1 MTIASAEQSKVRSG
15 GNAVISVLG
24 MSAQQLSGFVITL
37 LAAGFLSA
45 AEYGVY
51 ALAIVFVEFI
61 IMLTYAGFFHF
72 IVNSEADE
80 AQVLPTMFWVMFAI
94 GTIGGTLMFVFAGPL
109 ARFFDAPELAPILK
123 LFGLMQPFASGISWG
138 AACLTRAGLMRQ
150 YFLILIVANV
160 FALTSGALVLIL
172 WQSLYALVL
181 YRATRL
187 VFSLVLFAFA
197 VPVLPRFLFNKAL
210 FLSAWRYAAGLY
222 GARTLTF
229 FSMFGTDLILAYL
242 FTTAESGLYRFA
254 NRLAVSAVDIIAQ
267 PLRSF
272 SLKSFG
278 AAARHGAP
286 LTPVFA
292 RFLPGSVFLVGGF
305 GLTVCVLGGAMI
317 DALFRPEYLLAL
329 GAVQALAVRASARV
343 AQNMVEPTFSA
354 TKKTGVAFY
363 NNLIVTTAMLM
374 TILLVA
380 PFGFVTLAW
389 AQAAVQVAS
398 VPLSLWIISRWSP
411 VELRPALQSGLRAVI
426 LLLIYG
432 GVLWLVWH
440 GIAHLDF
447 APVQELMTGMVAAI
461 VLGLATTRLAY
472 MWGVLNPQIFAD

>member
-15 GNAVISVLG
+15 SNAVISVLG
-24 MSAQQLSGFVITL
+24 LSAQQLSGFVITI

-51 ALAIVFVEFI
+51 ALAIVFVEFVV
-61 IMLTYAGFFHF
+61 MLTYAGFFHF
-72 IVNSEADE
+72 IVNSDADE
-80 AQVLPTMFWVMFAI
+80 AEVLPTMFWVMLAI
-94 GTIGGTLMFVFAGPL
+94 GTIGGALMFVFAGTL
-109 ARFFDAPELAPILK
+109 ARFFDAPELAPILR

-138 AACLTRAGLMRQ
+138 AAYLTREGLMRQ
-150 YFLILIVANV
+150 YFLILIAANV
-160 FALTSGALVLIL
+160 FALISGALVLIL

-181 YRATRL
+181 YRATRI
-187 VFSLVLFAFA
+187 VFSLVLFALA
-197 VPVLPRFLFNKAL
+197 VPSLPRFRFNTAL

-278 AAARHGAP
+278 AAARKGAP

-292 RFLPGSVFLVGGF
+292 RFFPGSVFLVGGF
-305 GLTVCVLGGAMI
+305 ALTVCVLGGAMI
-317 DALFRPEYLLAL
+317 DTLFRTEYLLAL
-329 GAVQALAVRASARV
+329 GAVQALAVRACARV
-343 AQNMVEPTFSA
+343 GQNMVEPTFSA
-354 TKKTGVAFY
+354 TKKTGVAFH
-363 NNLIVTTAMLM
+363 NNLIVTTAMLI

-398 VPLSLWIISRWSP
+398 VPFSLWTISRWSP

-426 LLLIYG
+426 LLLMYG
-432 GVLWLVWH
+432 CGLWLFWQ
-440 GIAHLDF
+440 GIGQLVLSPF
-447 APVQELMTGMVAAI
+447 WQLTLGMVVAT
-461 VLGLATTRLAY
+461 VLGLTTTCLAY
-472 MWGVLNPQIFAD
+472 IWGVLNPQIFAD